1 MSPSHMLRGASAI
14 VGQADMVS
22 SSGVLDLWGRP
33 LHSAGARAA
42 LDDAGL
48 AFADVDGLAA
58 TGTLMASSELGEH
71 LGINPQCNVQR
82 SPHPTN
88 GVQLHSSA
96 IPLKAAIQSAARDPK
111 RGPKA
116 VER

>member
-1 MSPSHMLRGASAI
+1 MGVVIAGAHEVTPTRAEAVRLSA
-14 VGQADMVS
+14 
-22 SSGVLDLWGRP
+22 RP
-33 LHSAGARAA
+33 VHSAVARAA
-42 LDDAGL
+42 LDNAGL
-48 AFADVDGLAA
+48 TFADVDGLAA